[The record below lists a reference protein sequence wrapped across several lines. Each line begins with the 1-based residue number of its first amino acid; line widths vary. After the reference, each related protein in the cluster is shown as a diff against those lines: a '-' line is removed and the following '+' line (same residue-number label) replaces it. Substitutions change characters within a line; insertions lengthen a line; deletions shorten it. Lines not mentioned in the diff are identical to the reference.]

1 MGEMAGV
8 LRFPK
13 ADVVA
18 GVSDWIQFL
27 NASMACTI
35 PGVLFGDT
43 VEHSM
48 SSTGQFTKE
57 KGREI
62 NTTRSGR

>member
-13 ADVVA
+13 ADVA
-18 GVSDWIQFL
+18 GVSDWMQFL

-48 SSTGQFTKE
+48 SSTGQLTKE
-57 KGREI
+57 KGRKI
-62 NTTRSGR
+62 NTTQPGC